1 MSPRRHALFA
11 AVIAVFA
18 AASCTGGLDR
28 IPGDVGAGG
37 GAGSTGDRDAG
48 ADRAG
53 GGGSG
58 GGGSGMGGMI
68 LPPDPNDPLNQVVAC
83 SSGRHWTSGN
93 GDTMYPGDRC
103 QGCHIWEISGTVYP
117 TGHEQTLCNGL
128 DGTGI
133 TVVVSDAVG
142 RVINL
147 VPNGVGNFYYQGTI
161 AYPFTAKVLRGTSV
175 RAMRTPQT
183 NAECNACHT
192 PDGILGAPGRIV
204 PPL

>member
-1 MSPRRHALFA
+1 MSPRRYALLA
-11 AVIAVFA
+11 AVALV
-18 AASCTGGLDR
+18 TGCLDSGAEV
-28 IPGDVGAGG
+28 PSGGAGAGG
-37 GAGSTGDRDAG
+37 AG
-48 ADRAG
+48 AVG

-58 GGGSGMGGMI
+58 GSGGSVGSGAGGATMTD
-68 LPPDPNDPLNQVVAC
+68 PPDPNDPLNKVVAC
-83 SSGRHWTSGN
+83 TSGHTWS
-93 GDTMYPGDRC
+93 GVTGETMYPGDRC

-128 DGTGI
+128 DGTGAGV
-133 TVVVSDAVG
+133 TVVVSDAAG

-147 VPNGVGNFYYQGTI
+147 VPNSVGNFYYQGTVS
-161 AYPFTAKVLRGTSV
+161 YPFTAKVLRGSAV

-204 PPL
+204 PPP